1 MAWTSLSNKLIY
13 SYKVKPN
20 MKIFAPHMVDGYKL
34 GHAPMYTSGTSSL
47 YSNLT
52 PRSNK
57 YFAGSALYDGKMV
70 VFGQTG
76 ALQEIYE
83 DWNESF
89 FSQPKEK
96 VIKRYKRRV
105 DMYLGK
111 DVVSTK
117 RMEEL
122 HDLGFLPLEI
132 KTLDEGSRIGMKIPM
147 LTIKNTLPSFFWLVN
162 YMETAISA
170 MIWKSTT
177 NATIAYEYLRILTH
191 WAVKTGVDV
200 ETVIYQAHDFSMRGM
215 PGYETASRCS
225 AGHLAAGLVGTDTV
239 GAIDYI
245 EDYYGQGLDLDNYLI
260 GCSIPATE
268 HAVSSSNIL
277 TRLARMEAGS
287 DICDYVDGRLLAEIE
302 FFKHYI
308 TEVVP
313 SGFCSYVLD
322 TYDYYKMLS
331 EGLVA
336 AKDEIMA
343 RDGRV
348 VIRPDSG
355 YPEIVICGY
364 KVFPIEFGHEDCLAD
379 YEIQNGFYDLCDY
392 QVVKVNDVYRRINKD
407 GDVTID
413 VVPEVE
419 VKGSIQ
425 VLWEIFGGTVNEA
438 GYKVLDSHVGLIYGD
453 SITLERAWSILA
465 HLEAN
470 GFASSNVVFG
480 VGSYTY
486 QMNTRD
492 TFGTAMKA
500 TATAVETD
508 GVEEFFEIYKDP
520 ATGDKL
526 KQSAKG
532 YLYVGRDENGEFF
545 HEDQVSAERE
555 AEGELRT
562 RFKDGFFYNLDN
574 IKVVRD
580 RLKAS

>member
-1 MAWTSLSNKLIY
+1 
-13 SYKVKPN
+13 

-34 GHAPMYTSGTSSL
+34 GHAPMYTSGTSFL

-70 VFGQTG
+70 VFGQSG

-111 DVVSTK
+111 DVISTK

-162 YMETAISA
+162 YMETALSA

-225 AGHLAAGLVGTDTV
+225 SGHLAAGLVGTDTV

-245 EDYYGQGLDLDNYLI
+245 EDYYGEGLDLDNYLI

-277 TRLARMEAGS
+277 TRLARMEKELTEEEKE
-287 DICDYVDGRLLAEIE
+287 GRDLRFEAEVE
-302 FFKHYI
+302 FLKHYI

-355 YPEIVICGY
+355 YPEVVICGY
-364 KVFPIEFGHEDCLAD
+364 KAFPAEFENVTDLYTYLETSGSEILEYEAIKVSGKYYDISRIKQGDLYDEAIKHEL
-379 YEIQNGFYDLCDY
+379 
-392 QVVKVNDVYRRINKD
+392 
-407 GDVTID
+407 
-413 VVPEVE
+413 PEVE

-438 GYKVLDSHVGLIYGD
+438 GYKVLDPHVGLIYGD

-500 TATAVETD
+500 TATMVKAER
-508 GVEEFFEIYKDP
+508 VEEFFEIYKDP

-526 KQSAKG
+526 KKSAKG
-532 YLYVGRDENGEFF
+532 LLYVGRDENGEFF

-562 RFKDGFFYNLDN
+562 RVKDGFFYNLDN

>member
-1 MAWTSLSNKLIY
+1 
-13 SYKVKPN
+13 
-20 MKIFAPHMVDGYKL
+20 MKIFSPHMVDGYKL
-34 GHAPMYTSGTSSL
+34 GHAPMYTSGTSFL

-70 VFGQTG
+70 VFGQSG

-111 DVVSTK
+111 GVISTQ

-162 YMETAISA
+162 YMETALSA

-200 ETVIYQAHDFSMRGM
+200 ESVIYQAHDFSMRGM

-225 AGHLAAGLVGTDTV
+225 SGHLASGLVGTDTV

-245 EDYYGQGLDLDNYLI
+245 EDYYGEGLDLDNYLI

-277 TRLARMEAGS
+277 TRLARMEKELTEQEKE
-287 DICDYVDGRLLAEIE
+287 GRDLRFEAEVE
-302 FFKHYI
+302 FLKHYI

-322 TYDYYKMLS
+322 TYAYYKMLS

-336 AKDEIMA
+336 AKDEIMT

-355 YPEIVICGY
+355 YPEVVICGH
-364 KVFPIEFGHEDCLAD
+364 KVFVVEFLDYSSFLDYIDTDGTEALKGYDSVKIEGEYWAIVPKSGLLTG
-379 YEIQNGFYDLCDY
+379 E
-392 QVVKVNDVYRRINKD
+392 VVS
-407 GDVTID
+407 
-413 VVPEVE
+413 EVE

-438 GYKVLDSHVGLIYGD
+438 GYKVLDPHVGLIYGD
-453 SITLERAWSILA
+453 SITLERAWSILE

-526 KQSAKG
+526 KKSAKG
-532 YLYVGRDENGEFF
+532 LLYVGRDENGEFF
-545 HEDQVSAERE
+545 HEDQVSVEQE
-555 AEGELRT
+555 ATGELRT
-562 RFKDGFFYNLDN
+562 RVKDGFFYNLDN
-574 IKVVRD
+574 IKIIRD

>member
-34 GHAPMYTSGTSSL
+34 GHAPMYTSGTSFL

-111 DVVSTK
+111 GVISTR

-162 YMETAISA
+162 YMETALSA

-177 NATIAYEYLRILTH
+177 NATIAFEYLRVLSH
-191 WAVKTGVDV
+191 WALKTGVDV
-200 ETVIYQAHDFSMRGM
+200 ESVIYQAHDFSMRGM
-215 PGYETASRCS
+215 SGYETASRCS

-239 GAIDYI
+239 GAIDYV

-277 TRLARMEAGS
+277 TRLARMEKELTEEEKE
-287 DICDYVDGRLLAEIE
+287 GRDLRFEAEVE
-302 FFKHYI
+302 FLKHYV

-313 SGFCSYVLD
+313 SGFCSYVMD
-322 TYDYYKMLS
+322 TYAYYKMLS

-355 YPEIVICGY
+355 YPEVVICGY
-364 KVFPIEFGHEDCLAD
+364 TVFPIEFLGEDELS
-379 YEIQNGFYDLCDY
+379 EYDGIYYLCDY
-392 QVVKVNDVYRRINKD
+392 QVVKVNDVYRKINKD

-438 GYKVLDSHVGLIYGD
+438 GYKVLDPHVGLIYGD
-453 SITLERAWSILA
+453 SITLERAWSILE

-526 KQSAKG
+526 KKSAKG
-532 YLYVGRDENGEFF
+532 LLYVGRDENGEFF
-545 HEDQVSAERE
+545 HEDQVSVEQE
-555 AEGELRT
+555 ATGELRT
-562 RFKDGFFYNLDN
+562 RVKDGFFYNLDN
-574 IKVVRD
+574 IKIIRD

>member
-1 MAWTSLSNKLIY
+1 
-13 SYKVKPN
+13 

-34 GHAPMYTSGTSSL
+34 GHAPMYTSGTCFL

-70 VFGQTG
+70 VFGQSG

-111 DVVSTK
+111 GVISTQ

-162 YMETAISA
+162 YMETALSA

-200 ETVIYQAHDFSMRGM
+200 EGVIYQAHDFSMRGM
-215 PGYETASRCS
+215 PGYEVASRCS
-225 AGHLAAGLVGTDTV
+225 SGHLASGLVGTDTV

-277 TRLARMEAGS
+277 TRLARMEKELTEEEKE
-287 DICDYVDGRLLAEIE
+287 GRDLRFEAEVE
-302 FFKHYI
+302 FLKHYI

-322 TYDYYKMLS
+322 TYAYYKMLS

-355 YPEIVICGY
+355 YPEVIICGY
-364 KVFPIEFGHEDCLAD
+364 KVFPIEFAHEDNLAD

-392 QVVKVNDVYRRINKD
+392 QVVKVNGVYRKINKD

-438 GYKVLDSHVGLIYGD
+438 GYKVLDPHVGLIYGD

-532 YLYVGRDENGEFF
+532 FLYVGRDENGEFF
-545 HEDQVSAERE
+545 YEDQVSAEQE
-555 AEGELRT
+555 AEGELHT
-562 RFKDGFFYNLDN
+562 RVKDGFFYNLDN
-574 IKVVRD
+574 IKIIRE